1 MKIYFNCIYRG
12 NILSLCIS
20 TYFVQLHRKNIFV
33 AYFDKI
39 LSRYVMKTYFVKC
52 IFLKKMRKVGVNLAK
67 PGGNSK
73 ALQNIWNLGF
83 SYCTIHISPTPI
95 ILLHSFLL
103 CFLTPFSCVFLLAE
117 LLLPCC
123 GWFHQ
128 SVLLQWFVRS
138 SH

>member
-52 IFLKKMRKVGVNLAK
+52 IFLKKNEKSWGEL
-67 PGGNSK
+67 SK
-73 ALQNIWNLGF
+73 TRW
-83 SYCTIHISPTPI
+83 
-95 ILLHSFLL
+95 
-103 CFLTPFSCVFLLAE
+103 E
-117 LLLPCC
+117 
-123 GWFHQ
+123 
-128 SVLLQWFVRS
+128 
-138 SH
+138 